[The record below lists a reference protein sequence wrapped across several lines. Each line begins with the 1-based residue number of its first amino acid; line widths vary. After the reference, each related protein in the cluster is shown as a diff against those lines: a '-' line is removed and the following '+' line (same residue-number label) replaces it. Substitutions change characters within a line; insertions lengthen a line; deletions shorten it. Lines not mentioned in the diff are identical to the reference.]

1 MEPSPGT
8 DRPTEDLTVRAR
20 IRDVALRLFS
30 EHGVAGT
37 SLRGVAEA
45 AGVSTGAMQH
55 HFGSKAGLR
64 QACDDHAIGVLLEQ
78 ARGAMSGPQ
87 PQLTAAVFA
96 GTAPS
101 TRYLARALVDDSP
114 AAADLF
120 DAGAELAESWLS
132 TAWPD
137 RFLERSERA
146 RDAAAVMAGMHLG
159 TVVLHEHLSRR
170 MGVDVLAPEHAHRI
184 GAGMADVYPAVASHL
199 GDTGRPE
206 DHDGS

>member
-1 MEPSPGT
+1 MEASTRT
-8 DRPTEDLTVRAR
+8 DTPTEDLTVRAR
-20 IRDVALRLFS
+20 IRDVALRLFAG
-30 EHGVAGT
+30 HGVAGT

-45 AGVSTGAMQH
+45 AGVSTGAVQH

-87 PQLTAAVFA
+87 PQFPAAMFA
-96 GTAPS
+96 VTAPS
-101 TRYLARALVDDSP
+101 TRYLARALVDGSP
-114 AAADLF
+114 AAAALF
-120 DAGAELAESWLS
+120 DAGTDLAESWLS
-132 TAWPD
+132 TSWPD
-137 RFLERSERA
+137 RFPERSERV
-146 RDAAAVMAGMHLG
+146 RNAAAVMAGMHLG

-184 GAGMADVYPAVASHL
+184 GAGMADVYPAVASSV
-199 GDTGRPE
+199 GDTGSPE